1 MREIFC
7 QIIKGKW
14 MFDAFNWLWS
24 LLTKYHLT
32 QDGVINFQFMQF
44 MLEIVAPVSKLK
56 MAIFFF
62 ETFCAI
68 SLFSKA
74 PSHKIKAG

>member
-1 MREIFC
+1 
-7 QIIKGKW
+7 
-14 MFDAFNWLWS
+14 MFDAFNWLRS
-24 LLTKYHLT
+24 FLPKYHLT
-32 QDGVINFQFMQF
+32 QDGVIKSQFMQF

-56 MAIFFF
+56 MAISFF